1 MFDVRLTHGAKQTR
15 FINIKFE
22 HGRLG
27 FVRQLAYVGA
37 SFCLGQNLLNVR
49 QFFRPF
55 DVGRTVCA
63 SLPKIVSRLL

>member
-1 MFDVRLTHGAKQTR
+1 M
-15 FINIKFE
+15 NIKFE
-22 HGRLG
+22 HGRSG

-37 SFCLGQNLLNVR
+37 SFCLGQNLLNVS

-55 DVGRTVCA
+55 DVWRAVCA